1 MAAGCAMAGSAIGAK
16 LIYIAGNFLTDLRK
30 PEPGSEKLCYIDDP
44 YTVFGDLEENRPF
57 RYLTKWTMYLR
68 TGYLKNWNKESGYER
83 I

>member
-30 PEPGSEKLCYIDDP
+30 PEPEAKNSVILMILIL
-44 YTVFGDLEENRPF
+44 FLETWKENRPF